1 MIGGGKFLSFLFLF
15 SGVLYARGQYC
26 IAHVNI
32 VDVEKGTI
40 TNDQTVCI
48 EGNRIRSI
56 SAGVAGTAGVAYL
69 YWSI

>member
-1 MIGGGKFLSFLFLF
+1 MIRGRKFLSLFILF

-32 VDVEKGTI
+32 VDVEKGAI
-40 TNDQTVCI
+40 IKDQTVCI

-56 SAGVAGTAGVAYL
+56 SVGTAAAGVTGGP
-69 YWSI
+69 